1 MKKIA
6 VLAVGPGSPQ
16 YLLPAVAEEA
26 EKCAVLI
33 GGKRN
38 LALFA
43 FPGQEKIEI
52 SGKID
57 PLIAMIREKM
67 GGQKIGILLSG
78 DSGIYSLLPR
88 LVREFGRE
96 NLDVYP
102 GISTVQYLFAR
113 LGLTWE
119 DARFVSLH
127 GRDPGILPVEV
138 RACSKVVVFT
148 DRHNS
153 PAALCRL
160 LVEDGI
166 KNKVVYIGED
176 LSYPGEKIST
186 GRAEDFLSYSGSDLN
201 LVVIVND

>member
-6 VLAVGPGSPQ
+6 LLAVGPGSPQ
-16 YLLPAVAEEA
+16 YLTPAVVEEA
-26 EKCAVLI
+26 GKCAVLI

-43 FPGQEKIEI
+43 FPGQEKIAI

-57 PLIAMIREKM
+57 PLMAMIREKM

-88 LVREFGRE
+88 MVREFGRE

-102 GISTVQYLFAR
+102 GISAVQYMFAR

-127 GRDPGILPVEV
+127 GRDPGILPAEV
-138 RACSKVVVFT
+138 RSCSKVAVFT
-148 DRHNS
+148 DRQNS

-166 KNKVVYIGED
+166 KNKVVFIGED
-176 LSYPGEKIST
+176 LSYPGEKISM

-201 LVVIVND
+201 LVVIISE